1 MRVWLMTISILLTV
15 SVCFGQTEQA
25 KPPSVESTDQ
35 RQDDGE
41 AGSANQAEKPEPV
54 ALDQLEAPDAV
65 REGNRLL
72 RAGDAEQAMRAYDR
86 AHELAPTAHEIDFDK
101 GLAQFKLGD
110 YEAAR
115 QAFENAA
122 LSPDDSLVDDA
133 IYSVGNTYHAEAL
146 AKRANPQEAIPLLE
160 NAMQRY
166 QSVLA
171 GRKDHQAARDAN
183 YKAASLW
190 RTLKRQLEQQQQQEQ
205 QQQDSEQDEEQQ
217 EDQEQ
222 QQQQSQQENQEQQDQ
237 QEQQSQDSQQQE
249 NQDQASQQEQ
259 QNEQQEDQQQSDE
272 QQQQDEQSTQD
283 EEQQQN
289 QEPSAAQDQQQDQ
302 QRQQAEAQRQAE
314 EERRQAERQL
324 RDLMQE
330 LRQRNKRKPEQQQP
344 IRPAPVEK
352 DW

>member
-1 MRVWLMTISILLTV
+1 MRFLRMIVCVLLTAPIA
-15 SVCFGQTEQA
+15 FGQ
-25 KPPSVESTDQ
+25 VEKATPQ
-35 RQDDGE
+35 PAE
-41 AGSANQAEKPEPV
+41 AVDESGDREGAGATKKAEKPEPV
-54 ALDQLEAPDAV
+54 VLDQLEAPDAV

-115 QAFENAA
+115 RAFENAA
-122 LSPDDSLVDDA
+122 LSSDDSLVDDA
-133 IYSVGNTYHAEAL
+133 IYSIGNTYHAEAL
-146 AKRANPQEAIPLLE
+146 AKRDNPQEAIPLLE

-171 GRKDHQAARDAN
+171 GREDHEAAREAN

-190 RTLKRQLEQQQQQEQ
+190 RTMKKQLEQQQQQQQ

-217 EDQEQ
+217 EDQEQQ

-237 QEQQSQDSQQQE
+237 QEQQSQDQQQD
-249 NQDQASQQEQ
+249 NQDQQSQQ
-259 QNEQQEDQQQSDE
+259 DH
-272 QQQQDEQSTQD
+272 
-283 EEQQQN
+283 
-289 QEPSAAQDQQQDQ
+289 QDQQQDQ
-302 QRQQAEAQRQAE
+302 QQESDQQEQQDQQSPQNQEQQQDQEQSAEREQQDQQQQQAQAQRQAE
-314 EERRQAERQL
+314 EARRQAERQL

>member
-1 MRVWLMTISILLTV
+1 MRFMLMTFLVVLSA
-15 SVCFGQTEQA
+15 SFAYGQVEESEPQTAEA
-25 KPPSVESTDQ
+25 PVPSRDSE
-35 RQDDGE
+35 E
-41 AGSANQAEKPEPV
+41 AGDSRKADERSSV
-54 ALDQLEAPDAV
+54 ALDQREAPDAV

-72 RAGDAEQAMRAYDR
+72 RAGDAEQAMRAYER

-133 IYSVGNTYHAEAL
+133 IYSIGNTYHAEAL
-146 AKRANPQEAIPLLE
+146 AKRDKPQEAIPLLE

-171 GRKDHQAARDAN
+171 GRKDHEAAREAN

-190 RTLKRQLEQQQQQEQ
+190 RTMKKQLEQQQQQQ

-217 EDQEQ
+217 EDQDK

-237 QEQQSQDSQQQE
+237 QQQSQDQQQE
-249 NQDQASQQEQ
+249 NQDQQSPQ
-259 QNEQQEDQQQSDE
+259 DQ
-272 QQQQDEQSTQD
+272 
-283 EEQQQN
+283 
-289 QEPSAAQDQQQDQ
+289 QDQQQDQ
-302 QRQQAEAQRQAE
+302 QQQKESDQQQQQDQQSSQDEEQQQDQAQSAEQQQQQDQQQQQAQAQRQAE
-314 EERRQAERQL
+314 EARRQAERQL

-330 LRQRNKRKPEQQQP
+330 LRQRNKRKPEEQHP